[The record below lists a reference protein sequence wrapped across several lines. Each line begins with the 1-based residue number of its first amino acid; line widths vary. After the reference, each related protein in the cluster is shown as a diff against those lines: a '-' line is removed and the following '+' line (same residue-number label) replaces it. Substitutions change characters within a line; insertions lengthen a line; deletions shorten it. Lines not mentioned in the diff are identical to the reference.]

1 MICRS
6 KTCTVRKFH
15 VNEMRLCAS
24 FCPFICPD
32 VFNLNVVLSFFKL
45 SPTLLG
51 IVSKIVAIQHTHRR
65 CLFLLFYYLL
75 LFYYFTINHEV
86 FSFAFNSKFSAI
98 RFSRVI
104 YHLTPLLNQLTK
116 IKQISNHVYKG
127 DWLLFPTLSPHMSTF
142 RWHMLHL
149 SLETISY

>member
-1 MICRS
+1 
-6 KTCTVRKFH
+6 
-15 VNEMRLCAS
+15 MRCCAS

-32 VFNLNVVLSFFKL
+32 VFNLNVVLSSFKL

-51 IVSKIVAIQHTHRR
+51 IASNTLTEGVYSFPHSTAHSHNKII
-65 CLFLLFYYLL
+65 LFYYLV
-75 LFYYFTINHEV
+75 LFYYFTINQEV

-116 IKQISNHVYKG
+116 IKQNSNHVYKG
-127 DWLLFPTLSPHMSTF
+127 VWLLFPTLFPHMSTF
-142 RWHMLHL
+142 R
-149 SLETISY
+149 

>member
-6 KTCTVRKFH
+6 KTCTVRKFR

-65 CLFLLFYYLL
+65 CLFLSSSTAHSHNKIILFYYLL
-75 LFYYFTINHEV
+75 LFYYFTMDHEV

-116 IKQISNHVYKG
+116 IKQNSNHVYKG

-142 RWHMLHL
+142 R
-149 SLETISY
+149 